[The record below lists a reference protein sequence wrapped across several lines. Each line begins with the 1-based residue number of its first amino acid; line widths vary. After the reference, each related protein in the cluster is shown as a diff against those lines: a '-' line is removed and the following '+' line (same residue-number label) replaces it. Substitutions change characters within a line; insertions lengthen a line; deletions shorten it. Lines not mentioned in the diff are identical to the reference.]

1 MARFINIAG
10 AQLSGIARDESRRQV
25 VERMIALLHD
35 AHKRGAE
42 VVVFPELALTSFF
55 PRWWMIDQAEIDAFF
70 ETEMPNSATQPLFD
84 AASRLGIGFYL
95 GYAELAHEGEATKH
109 YNTSIL
115 VDKTGKIIGK
125 YRKVHLPGHADHR
138 PHMPYQH
145 LEKLYFDVGDIG
157 FGSWDFAGG
166 KFGMAI
172 CNDRRWPETYRV
184 MALQGAEVV
193 VLGYNT
199 PTHIPWEPVYDHLSA
214 FHNHLVMQA
223 SAYQNSM
230 YVVGV
235 AKAGKEEGS
244 NLLAGSCIV
253 APSGE
258 IIAMASTAGDEVFV
272 AKCDL
277 DICLYNRK
285 SMFNFAEHRQ
295 VHHYKMITERI

>member
-10 AQLSGIARDESRRQV
+10 AQIGGIARNESRQSV
-25 VERMIALLHD
+25 VKRMIALMRD
-35 AHKRGAE
+35 AHSRGAE
-42 VVVFPELALTSFF
+42 VVVFPELTLTSFF
-55 PRWWMIDQAEIDAFF
+55 PRWWMEDQDEIDSFF
-70 ETEMPNSATQPLFD
+70 EKEMPGPETQPLFD
-84 AASRLGIGFYL
+84 TARELGIGFNF
-95 GYAELAHEGEATKH
+95 GYAELAIENGEKH
-109 YNTSIL
+109 YYNTAIL
-115 VDKTGKIIGK
+115 VDRSGRIVGK

-145 LEKLYFDVGDIG
+145 LEKHYFEVGNYG
-157 FGSWDFAGG
+157 FGTWDFAGG

-184 MALQGAEVV
+184 MALQGADVV

-214 FHNHLVMQA
+214 FHNHLVMQ
-223 SAYQNSM
+223 SGAYQNSM

-235 AKAGKEEGS
+235 AKSGHEEGS

-258 IIAMASTAGDEVFV
+258 IVAMASTSGDEAFV

-277 DICLYNRK
+277 DICRYNRK
-285 SMFNFAEHRQ
+285 AMFNFAEHRQ
-295 VHHYKMITERI
+295 VHHYKIITD